1 MDEERLREEIREL
14 VSPGSMTLDTIVEE
28 LSENY
33 PKREVQITVV
43 DMVDDG
49 DLEGHPEFTDVYRVS
64 E

>member
-1 MDEERLREEIREL
+1 MNEERLREEIREL

-33 PKREVQITVV
+33 SKREVQITVV

-49 DLEGHPEFTDVYRVS
+49 DLEEHPEFTDVYRVS